1 MSVNQ
6 HELGLKYTD
15 DEFIRRVMVI
25 ARAKSKG
32 TSIDADDL
40 TQTVLHAFLKSR
52 NELKH
57 HNNILAWCNLVC
69 ANKVID
75 LIRSH
80 SYSRTKPFSSI
91 EGIEEHKSLSQ
102 SDTQTQSI
110 QLQQIEDFINTDK
123 FNENERMTIIMRSE
137 GMSYA
142 EIAEALDIPEG
153 NVGKTYSR
161 ARKKLS
167 EWDSVN

>member
-1 MSVNQ
+1 MPVNQ

-15 DEFIRRVMVI
+15 DEFIRRLRVI
-25 ARAKSKG
+25 AYAKSKG
-32 TSIDADDL
+32 TSIDPDDL
-40 TQTVLHAFLKSR
+40 TQTVLLAFLNNR
-52 NELKH
+52 DELKH

-75 LIRSH
+75 QIRSH

-102 SDTQTQSI
+102 SDAQVKSI
-110 QLQQIEDFINTDK
+110 ELQQIGDFINSDK
-123 FNENERMTIIMRSE
+123 FNENERMTILLRAE
-137 GMSYA
+137 GMSYT
-142 EIAEALDIPEG
+142 EIAETLDIPEG

-167 EWDSVN
+167 EWDSIN